1 MVRAVQEALS
11 NFHKH
16 ARAAAVNVTLTY
28 IEDRVVI
35 DVVDDGDGFDPA
47 TVRTAV
53 GAQDEGGFGLIAM
66 RERIEQLGGKLVVE
80 STPGE
85 GTAIVA
91 ELRATG
97 GSGEAG

>member
-1 MVRAVQEALS
+1 MFD
-11 NFHKH
+11 FH
-16 ARAAAVNVTLTY
+16 
-28 IEDRVVI
+28 
-35 DVVDDGDGFDPA
+35 GFDPA
-47 TVRTAV
+47 AVRTGV

-91 ELRATG
+91 ELRAAG
-97 GSGEAG
+97 GTEEVM